1 MSFVPHLINHD
12 ILSFFI
18 QEHSELNVPINV
30 NVQVMEQL
38 CVYIQLDNVFVLQ
51 IGMEIPV
58 NSIVPLV
65 MLTTFVIPALWIQ
78 MFAFVQVIK

>member
-1 MSFVPHLINHD
+1 MTFIPHLINHD

-78 MFAFVQVIK
+78 MFAFVQAIK

>member
-1 MSFVPHLINHD
+1 MSFIPHLINHD

-78 MFAFVQVIK
+78 MFAFVQAIK

>member
-1 MSFVPHLINHD
+1 M
-12 ILSFFI
+12 
-18 QEHSELNVPINV
+18 PINV

-38 CVYIQLDNVFVLQ
+38 CVYIQQDNVFVLQ

-65 MLTTFVIPALWIQ
+65 MLTTFVIPALSIQ
-78 MFAFVQVIK
+78 MFAFAQAIR